1 MLTIILII
9 TTLTLN
15 KTVEEMLTIILIIT
29 LLILLAKQ

>member
-9 TTLTLN
+9 TILRLN